1 MSIEFI
7 KDDFLEG
14 KKEELEN
21 IDKILSQKNKK
32 SDKNAI
38 FLKRFTFAL
47 MGQYKFQNKHITKKQ
62 EEIETLN
69 KQIIQ
74 GAQRINQFRSPVQR
88 IMPQPPLNIP
98 TPYGLQVPMPNVPR
112 APMNIPQLRIPEPL
126 REELKIPNPID
137 FPKSENIVKKEV
149 TPPKPL

>member
-21 IDKILSQKNKK
+21 IDKILSKKNKK

-47 MGQYKFQNKHITKKQ
+47 MGQYKFQNKHITKKH
-62 EEIETLN
+62 EEIKTLN

-74 GAQRINQFRSPVQR
+74 GAQRINPPASIKRSN
-88 IMPQPPLNIP
+88 PLWIASANTKCSKSSNEHSP
-98 TPYGLQVPMPNVPR
+98 T
-112 APMNIPQLRIPEPL
+112 
-126 REELKIPNPID
+126 KD
-137 FPKSENIVKKEV
+137 S
-149 TPPKPL
+149 